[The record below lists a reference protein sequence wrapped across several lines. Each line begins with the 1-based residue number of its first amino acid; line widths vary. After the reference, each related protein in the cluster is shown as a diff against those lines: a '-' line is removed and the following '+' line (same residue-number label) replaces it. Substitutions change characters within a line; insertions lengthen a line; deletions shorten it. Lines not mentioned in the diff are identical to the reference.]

1 MTNQVYHTNDIDWK
15 RIDLKIYPSVKC
27 SFDLYTDDGT
37 SYEFKHGAFTITHNE
52 LIITNGAKI
61 KKPSENSEEEQLCGQ
76 LPFLLPPASAPCRIN
91 CENYDRGGEGISY
104 HKLTDTK
111 SEIYRM
117 DSVIIE
123 LCDDIGVGCNVKN
136 MVGGEWL
143 EYTVNVRKAC
153 EYVFRLRVRGSAGIS
168 VDIDSQNS
176 TEIIKTQ
183 GDNRRTVSSAPITLG
198 EGEQVIRLLVHSGKL
213 SANRIEIEEA

>member
-1 MTNQVYHTNDIDWK
+1 DKEV
-15 RIDLKIYPSVKC
+15 LE
-27 SFDLYTDDGT
+27 
-37 SYEFKHGAFTITHNE
+37 EFVITKGAA
-52 LIITNGAKI
+52 II
-61 KKPSENSEEEQLCGQ
+61 KPSENSEEEQLCGQ

-117 DSVIIE
+117 DNVIIE
-123 LCDDIGVGCNVKN
+123 LCDDIGVGYNVKN

-143 EYTVNVRKAC
+143 EYTINVRKAC

-176 TEIIKTQ
+176 TEIIETQ
-183 GDNRRTVSSAPITLG
+183 GDNWQTVSSAPITLG
-198 EGEQVIRLLVHSGKL
+198 EGEQVIRLLVRSGKL
-213 SANRIEIEEA
+213 SANWIEIEEA